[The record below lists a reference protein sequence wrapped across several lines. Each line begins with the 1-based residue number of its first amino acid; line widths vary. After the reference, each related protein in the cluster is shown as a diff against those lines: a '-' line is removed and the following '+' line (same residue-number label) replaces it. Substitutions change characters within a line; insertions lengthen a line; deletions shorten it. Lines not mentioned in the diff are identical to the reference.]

1 MERKVCFVVWNMQT
15 GCCVQCFGMYIRWR
29 ATQPRIGHC
38 RLLPVFTIKE
48 TDTSSMSNCNAGLR
62 CIIWRSISLFDG
74 EYRKKS
80 AMSNPLLRC
89 SSSDVHSKT
98 LDTTTR
104 LHILDNKADFS
115 FQCSV
120 APKSGMRVTSLPL
133 RTCIASLLK
142 QPFFPP
148 VASHI

>member
-1 MERKVCFVVWNMQT
+1 MCQSALRDND
-15 GCCVQCFGMYIRWR
+15 
-29 ATQPRIGHC
+29 RI
-38 RLLPVFTIKE
+38 LLPSGKK
-48 TDTSSMSNCNAGLR
+48 SSSCYGLSINPRNKFLYYSISSRSSSSISNCNAGLR
-62 CIIWRSISLFDG
+62 CIIWWSICLFDG

-80 AMSNPLLRC
+80 AMSNPWLRC

-104 LHILDNKADFS
+104 LHIPDNKADFS
-115 FQCSV
+115 FHCSV

-133 RTCIASLLK
+133 RTCMASLLK

>member
-1 MERKVCFVVWNMQT
+1 MCQSALRDND
-15 GCCVQCFGMYIRWR
+15 
-29 ATQPRIGHC
+29 RI
-38 RLLPVFTIKE
+38 LLPSGKKSLLCDGLSINPRNKFLYYSISARSS
-48 TDTSSMSNCNAGLR
+48 SSMSNCNAGLR
-62 CIIWRSISLFDG
+62 CIIWWSICLFDG

-104 LHILDNKADFS
+104 LHIPDNKADFY
-115 FQCSV
+115 FHCLV